1 MTKKLVAAIA
11 LIYLLRQFSA
21 ASKWHAKLCDHVRL
35 YASKLIHLDNRV
47 TIPSNVLRAQFN
59 QGPQVQHL
67 AQLNHSHGCAA
78 SARATALST
87 CQHYAENLGLVP
99 YSYQMSCKEQVMGL
113 DGSRTYYWPR
123 DIGVAPGRDPI
134 GPEHAII
141 MIDVDYYVDMRD
153 MLLQHCNVYLIY
165 TFTPSTAGATREDY
179 TYFFTKE
186 KSLST
191 LNMYVSGGARYKH
204 PLWDYGTDFLS
215 VSDFWFTVT
224 YHVERRRIS
233 DDRSII
239 ALIPCYSSRYCG
251 WLARWVFPQVPE
263 NCQLGRLDVVKDD
276 MVRLDTI
283 SHAKANGKS
292 RNLFQ
297 TSVAIAGHANS
308 ASMLTSQFEMLA
320 TYGANMRTTITPASV
335 ERLLG
340 QLCLERDQAHI
351 LTSYLRVTSPMK
363 PNYYM
368 LPCHSFGAY
377 QFARKSFEDEA
388 VTPMRAFMTPL
399 AMGAYVAQR
408 SRANDER
415 CVEKR
420 IVELQHDAVD
430 TPSLTPT
437 WARYLNDFIV
447 YVLGDAKHT
456 LIPVDYEEVYENQSR
471 PAQRMIFSQGTETMT
486 VDDAPVRCFQKAEA
500 YEETKDPRNIT
511 TLDANSKI
519 NWARYMYAL
528 SDYLKQFEW
537 YAFGKTPK
545 DIAAR
550 VVEIAV
556 TASSIQTG
564 DISRMDGSL
573 YANARNLEH
582 RIIMGLF
589 HPKYASD
596 LLKWKQT
603 QVDRRGVTQHNV
615 AYSTG
620 LSRLSGSAETSVL
633 NTLTNAAMIYMAHRH
648 SLRGLDNDHA
658 HHIAV
663 QSIGL
668 AGGDDSLT
676 PNLPDASLVASGQA
690 LGFKVKPNTIPRG
703 ARGVNFLARTFSP
716 MVWFGCANSMCDF
729 KRQITKFHLTTRMD
743 PKLPM
748 ALIAVD
754 KLRGYVLT
762 DVNTPI
768 IGQLSHYLVSLFDP
782 EFLIT
787 HTSTTVNNTDT
798 QYFARFELSE
808 QFPNEHGDWML
819 DEVVNS
825 CPGIDIDRFNA
836 WLAHVATLSFG
847 DARLAVLSPPLIFD
861 PSPPDVSCPVVINGE
876 LVPPIIEG
884 KVKVQ
889 LPQKRGSRGRRDRKP
904 GKKPQKA

>member
-1 MTKKLVAAIA
+1 MKKLAAAIA

-21 ASKWHAKLCDHVRL
+21 VSKWHTKLCAHVRL

-47 TIPSNVLRAQFN
+47 TLPSNVLRAQFN

-67 AQLNHSHGCAA
+67 AQLNHSHGTAA
-78 SARATALST
+78 STRATALST
-87 CQHYAENLGLVP
+87 CQHYAENLGLIP
-99 YSYQMSCKEQVMGL
+99 YSYQMSVKEQLLGM

-123 DIGVAPGRDPI
+123 DIGVAPGHDPI
-134 GPEHAII
+134 GPEHVII
-141 MIDVDYYVDMRD
+141 MIDVDYYVDMRS
-153 MLLQHCNVYLIY
+153 MLLQHQNVYLLY
-165 TFTPSTAGATREDY
+165 TFTPSTAGTTREDY
-179 TYFFTKE
+179 TYFFTQE
-186 KSLST
+186 KGVTQMS
-191 LNMYVSGGARYKH
+191 MYVSGGARYKH

-215 VSDFWFTVT
+215 VSDEWFTVT
-224 YHVERRRIS
+224 YHVERQRIS
-233 DDRSII
+233 DDRSLI
-239 ALIPCYSSRYCG
+239 ALIPCYASRYFG
-251 WLARWVFPQVPE
+251 WLTRWVFPQVPE
-263 NCQLGRLDVVKDD
+263 SVQLVRLDIVHDN

-283 SHAKANGKS
+283 SRSESNNKKQNT
-292 RNLFQ
+292 FQ

-308 ASMLTSQFEMLA
+308 ATMQTSHFELLA
-320 TYGANMRTTITPASV
+320 TYGSNMRTTITPASV

-351 LTSYLRVTSPMK
+351 LTSYLRATCPMK

-368 LPCHSFGAY
+368 LPCHSFGSY
-377 QFARKSFEDEA
+377 QFARKGYEDEA
-388 VTPMRAFMTPL
+388 ATPMRAFMAPL
-399 AMGAYVAQR
+399 ATGAYVAQR
-408 SRANDER
+408 SRANDEQ
-415 CVEKR
+415 CIDKR
-420 IVELQHDAVD
+420 VRELQVTAASVP
-430 TPSLTPT
+430 TLSPT
-437 WARYLNDFIV
+437 WARYLNDFVV
-447 YVLGDAKHT
+447 YVLGQSKHT
-456 LIPVDYEEVYENQSR
+456 LIPVDFEDVLDNQNR
-471 PAQRMIFSQGTETMT
+471 PAQRMIFSQGTESLI
-486 VDDAPVRCFQKAEA
+486 VDDTPVRSFQKAEA

-545 DIAAR
+545 EIASR

-582 RIIMGLF
+582 RVIMGLF
-589 HPKYASD
+589 HPKYAPD

-603 QVDRRGVTQHNV
+603 QSDRRGVTQHHV
-615 AYSTG
+615 AYDTG

-648 SLRGLDNDHA
+648 SLRSLDNEHA

-676 PNLPDASLVASGQA
+676 PNLPDASLVAAGQA
-690 LGFKVKPNTIPRG
+690 LGFKVKPNTIARG
-703 ARGVNFLARTFSP
+703 ERGVNFLARVFSP
-716 MVWFGCANSMCDF
+716 MVWFGCDDSMCDF

-748 ALIAVD
+748 TLIAVD

-762 DVNTPI
+762 DANTPI
-768 IGQLSHYLVSLFDP
+768 LGQLSRYLVSLFDP
-782 EFLIT
+782 EFLIA
-787 HTSTTVNNTDT
+787 HTSNTVNHSDT
-798 QYFARFELSE
+798 QYFARFEYSE
-808 QFPNEHGDWML
+808 QFPNNAGDWMF
-819 DEVVNS
+819 DEINLT
-825 CPGIDIDRFNA
+825 CPGIDIDRFNT
-836 WLAHVATLSFG
+836 WLAHVLTLSLA
-847 DARLAVLSPPLIFD
+847 DARVAVLSPPLIFD
-861 PSPPDVSCPVVINGE
+861 ASLPDVSSPVVINGE
-876 LVPPIIEG
+876 LVLPIIED
-884 KVKVQ
+884 KVKKQ
-889 LPQKRGSRGRRDRKP
+889 LPNKRGGRGRQGRKP
-904 GKKPQKA
+904 GTKPQKA